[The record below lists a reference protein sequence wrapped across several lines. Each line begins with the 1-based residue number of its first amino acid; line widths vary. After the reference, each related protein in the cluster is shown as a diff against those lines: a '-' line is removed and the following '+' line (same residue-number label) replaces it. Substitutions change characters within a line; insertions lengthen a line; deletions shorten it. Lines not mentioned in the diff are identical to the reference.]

1 MHRIARAGGEFNFS
15 HLFNLEQAITL
26 DLMKN
31 YLVGSLL
38 LALLSVLSLTT
49 HAAAQSV
56 GVLCMNNAT
65 KVITIE
71 KSCTTAQTRLSGRN
85 LPISNSIINSRCYT
99 QTGKVG
105 NASSSGKISV
115 ALSCRSSDV
124 VVSDGFDVES
134 NVRANPKLSSKT
146 LIFGGSTKAPTGVV
160 METQGEPN
168 LYYALSAQIVCCPT
182 L

>member
-1 MHRIARAGGEFNFS
+1 
-15 HLFNLEQAITL
+15 
-26 DLMKN
+26 MKN
-31 YLVGSLL
+31 YIIGSLL
-38 LALLSVLSLTT
+38 VALMSVAYVANT
-49 HAAAQSV
+49 AAAQSI

-71 KSCTTAQTRLSGRN
+71 RSCTTAQTRLSGKN

-99 QTGKVG
+99 QSGKVG
-105 NASSSGKISV
+105 NASSSGRISV

-124 VVSDGFDVES
+124 VISDGFDVES

-146 LIFGGSTKAPTGVV
+146 LIFGGASKAPTGMVI
-160 METQGEPN
+160 ETQGEPN
-168 LYYALSAQIVCCPT
+168 LYYSLSAQIVCCPT